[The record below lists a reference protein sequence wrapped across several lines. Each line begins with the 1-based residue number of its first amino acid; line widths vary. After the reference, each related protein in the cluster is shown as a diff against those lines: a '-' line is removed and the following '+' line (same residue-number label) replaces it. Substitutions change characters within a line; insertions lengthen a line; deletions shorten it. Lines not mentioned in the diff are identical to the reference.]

1 MLTRAMIGN
10 QPIAGKMS
18 IAECRALGLSSKLTQ
33 TVNATLYDN
42 NRLSLEITMDTRIN
56 ESEQFALALYGCV
69 GLLKALEATKEQPPV
84 EKAAMLEAIATAL
97 LKYPEPAEA

>member
-1 MLTRAMIGN
+1 
-10 QPIAGKMS
+10 
-18 IAECRALGLSSKLTQ
+18 
-33 TVNATLYDN
+33 
-42 NRLSLEITMDTRIN
+42 MDTRIN